1 MNSEDCLVNSASL
14 SSALEYLNK
23 HYKLDSR
30 LAYINNKLRKVSDL
44 TVYQTKAYLE
54 DLDCLV
60 KISTVEN
67 LELVE
72 LDEQHI
78 LFCFD
83 HEHDIIILRHN
94 SDMNRARSKHSMEH
108 PILIISTEKLE
119 ARVDKSGRE
128 PKSMG
133 WFFRKL
139 TDRDGFYLI
148 LTGIITNLLVYVVPL
163 YNMNVFDKVLP
174 SGFVGILSSLVLI
187 AVFLVLIWFVNRS
200 ALSYLLS
207 DRVFRLEVELA
218 REFSYRLCNLK
229 PSAMPHSASFM
240 TQLVTY
246 GRSLSQMLGTLHLLA
261 LVDSPFMLLSLVLIA
276 YFGGAMV
283 AIPLVAIILV
293 VGINLVL
300 QPKIQRYI
308 NDRYEF
314 EGRKRK
320 FEYEIMQSLP
330 FIKLAG
336 MERYFTEVI
345 EHRRPDHRHYFS
357 ISAHINHISMLI
369 LFLSL
374 IAVTGYGAWRVSEGL
389 MTMGQLV
396 ACSLLASKS
405 ISNASITNLLFN
417 INRIRTLFD
426 HLNQFYE
433 IPVEE
438 RGASFCLT
446 RIKHLELKDIE
457 FNYTE
462 NKYFQIKGVN
472 IDLNLPDSLYVYGRP
487 GAGKSSLFNILA
499 GLEEPSSGH
508 LLVNNLNIEHFD
520 YRDVRSHIHFSPSY
534 YRFFTGSLHENLT
547 LGRTSVTAEQVADAL
562 EKVNLTEKINQIDD
576 GLHFQVDNNDII
588 PLSSGERKRFM
599 LARVFLSD
607 ADLVVLDEPFE
618 FLSDEDSLHFIQS
631 VRSFCEETGK
641 GLIILSNRKS
651 FAHFCSHALTL
662 NNGQLYPMKTQKG
675 E

>member
-1 MNSEDCLVNSASL
+1 MNCEDYLVNSASL
-14 SSALEYLNK
+14 SNALEYLNK
-23 HYKLDSR
+23 HYTLDSR
-30 LAYINNKLRKVSDL
+30 LAFINNKLRRTTDL
-44 TVYQTKAYLE
+44 NIYKTKSYLE
-54 DLDCLV
+54 ELGFLV

-72 LDEQHI
+72 LDEEHL

-94 SDMNRARSKHSMEH
+94 SDMNRTRSKHSMEH

-119 ARVDKSGRE
+119 TRASTSGDE
-128 PKSMG
+128 HKSMA
-133 WFFRKL
+133 WFFRRL
-139 TDRDGFYLI
+139 TDRDGIYLV
-148 LTGIITNLLVYVVPL
+148 LTGLITNLLVYVVPL

-174 SGFVGILSSLVLI
+174 SGFIGILSSLVLI
-187 AVFLVLIWFVNRS
+187 AVFMVLIWFVNRS

-207 DRVFRLEVELA
+207 DRIFHLEVQLG
-218 REFSYRLCNLK
+218 REFSDRLCNLK

-240 TQLVTY
+240 AQLVTY

-261 LVDSPFMLLSLVLIA
+261 LVDSPFMVLSLILIA

-283 AIPLVAIILV
+283 VIPLISIFLV

-300 QPKIQRYI
+300 QPKIQKYI
-308 NDRYEF
+308 NDQYEF

-345 EHRRPDHRHYFS
+345 EHNRPDHQHYFS

-374 IAVTGYGAWRVSEGL
+374 IAVTGYGAWRVSEGM

-417 INRIRTLFD
+417 INRIRILFD
-426 HLNQFYE
+426 NLNRFYE
-433 IPVEE
+433 IPIEE

-457 FNYTE
+457 FAYADNR
-462 NKYFQIKGVN
+462 YFQIKGVN
-472 IDLNLPDSLYVYGRP
+472 IDFNLPDTLYVYGRP

-499 GLEEPSSGH
+499 GLEDPSSGH
-508 LLVNNLNIEHFD
+508 LLVNNLNVEHFD

-534 YRFFTGSLHENLT
+534 YRFFTGTLYDNLT
-547 LGRTSVTAEQVADAL
+547 LGRSSITAEQVADAL
-562 EKVNLTEKINQIDD
+562 EKVHLAEKINQIED
-576 GLHFQVDNNDII
+576 GLHFKVDNSDVI

-599 LARVFLSD
+599 LARVFLTD

-618 FLSDEDSLHFIQS
+618 FLSDEGSLNFIQS
-631 VRSFCEETGK
+631 VRSFCQETEK

-651 FAHFCSHALTL
+651 FAHFCNHALTL
-662 NNGQLYPMKTQKG
+662 NNGQLYPMKTK
-675 E
+675 